1 MRVTMAAG
9 AIPVLALAWI
19 IRCLILSAEPW
30 APSEPV
36 IGSRDEAAPGA
47 SLSALRAEGARLR
60 EALARK
66 RPSGKYLVI
75 DSTNNMLWIRDEN
88 REIRRALC
96 STGSRIRLTESAGG
110 RRWEFRTP
118 RGAFRV
124 REKLRDPLWKKPDW
138 AFVEESRPVP
148 EDPGLRF
155 ESGALGAYA
164 LHIGDGYLIH
174 GTLYER
180 LLGRSVTHG
189 CVRLGREDLDQ
200 VYDACQVG
208 TPVYIF

>member
-1 MRVTMAAG
+1 MRAAATG
-9 AIPVLALAWI
+9 VLLLAFVWVV
-19 IRCLILSAEPW
+19 RCLIPGFQAWSPQ
-30 APSEPV
+30 APA
-36 IGSRDEAAPGA
+36 AAPPDRTVG
-47 SLSALRAEGARLR
+47 ALRAEGDRLR
-60 EALARK
+60 AALAARQ
-66 RPSGKYLVI
+66 PSGRYVVI
-75 DSTNNMLWIRDEN
+75 DTGNNRLWIREGD
-88 REIRRALC
+88 REVMRAVC
-96 STGSRIRLTESAGG
+96 STGSRIRLMESATG

-124 REKLRDPLWKKPDW
+124 REKMVDPLWRKPDW
-138 AFVEESRPVP
+138 AFIEENQPVP
-148 EDPGLRF
+148 EDPGLRL

-189 CVRLGREDLDQ
+189 CVRLGREDLDR
-200 VYDACQVG
+200 VYGACTVG